1 MEGKVKSKGKRKY
14 GKAKT
19 GTENLERQKNA
30 N

>member
-19 GTENLERQKNA
+19 GTENLERQNS